1 MSSNSKLT
9 KSQKFERALL
19 IGSLPAGSEMA
30 LTNDGVTLLLVPQ
43 GAVNILSTAV
53 ASPDEVKIRR
63 KVGEFNALV
72 RWDIGACVPLPASMS
87 LDEIAEPF
95 GGLVWDSETGD
106 YKVFVKE

>member
-1 MSSNSKLT
+1 MHSNSKLT
-9 KSQKFERALL
+9 PEQKAERKEMLA
-19 IGSLPAGSEMA
+19 GLPSGSEMT

-43 GAVNILSTAV
+43 GAVNILSTSV

-63 KVGEFNALV
+63 KVGEYNALV
-72 RWDIGACVPLPASMS
+72 RWDVGMGVPLPVSMS

-95 GGLVWDSETGD
+95 GGLVWDIDKEE